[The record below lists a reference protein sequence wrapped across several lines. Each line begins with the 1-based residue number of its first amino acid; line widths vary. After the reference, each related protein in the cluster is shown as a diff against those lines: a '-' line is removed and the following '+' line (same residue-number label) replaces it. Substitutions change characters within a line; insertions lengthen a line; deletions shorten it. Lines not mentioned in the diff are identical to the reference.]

1 MNVFNKIVVVLMLIL
16 IICLSIVGIFNSF
29 VKVFKWSEIAAKILD
44 PDAMLNPYI
53 STLALLLVIVFCI
66 FLFILE
72 FYRKKAKV
80 AIVAAVKDGTAVI
93 TLESAA
99 NQIKESISKISGTG
113 DIFVK
118 VIPKSNGV
126 DLNIRA
132 KICSDCNVP
141 EKMQEIIKGAS
152 NFTAQRL
159 GIKVY
164 KTNLTIFHLSNIQ
177 YEPSGID
184 ISKNEIQKP
193 LSAIIPEKVSDEKTE
208 LPDGSNVDDSSVN
221 FVSDNVNENDSLK

>member
-1 MNVFNKIVVVLMLIL
+1 MNVFNKIVVVLILIL

-44 PDAMLNPYI
+44 PGATLNPYI
-53 STLALLLVIVFCI
+53 STLALLLIIVFCI

-132 KICSDCNVP
+132 KI
-141 EKMQEIIKGAS
+141 
-152 NFTAQRL
+152 
-159 GIKVY
+159 
-164 KTNLTIFHLSNIQ
+164 
-177 YEPSGID
+177 
-184 ISKNEIQKP
+184 
-193 LSAIIPEKVSDEKTE
+193 
-208 LPDGSNVDDSSVN
+208 
-221 FVSDNVNENDSLK
+221 